1 MALYNNISTTVT
13 RRVHK
18 TDSGR
23 YVVQESRQ
31 SSVTGR
37 NRWVTV
43 SNEYGHSTSAYAK
56 LGHLT
61 VQDQQEQ
68 E

>member
-1 MALYNNISTTVT
+1 MALYNNITTTVI
-13 RRVHK
+13 RRVQK

-23 YVVQESRQ
+23 YVVQEQRQ

-37 NRWVTV
+37 NRWMTV

-61 VQDQQEQ
+61 VQDQEQ